1 MAEHIILPTHSPHAT
16 CPSLHHRFPPHDPPN
31 PTLLPTSI
39 LRLFRFVFLIRDP
52 SAAIPS
58 LYRCFLP
65 PLSAMTEDHELDPT
79 ELGYREMRILFE
91 HLHPPS
97 SSSGGPPPLLID
109 ADDLLS
115 DPDAVIRALCA
126 RLGIAYAPAMLAWE
140 GPEELAF
147 AKSLLD
153 KLAGYHEDALHSTGL
168 RPQPPGERR
177 RRAQKS
183 RGEEDA
189 EWEAKFGAEGAKA
202 IREAVDLCR
211 EDYEYLRGF
220 RMGRVLE

>member
-1 MAEHIILPTHSPHAT
+1 
-16 CPSLHHRFPPHDPPN
+16 
-31 PTLLPTSI
+31 
-39 LRLFRFVFLIRDP
+39 
-52 SAAIPS
+52 
-58 LYRCFLP
+58 
-65 PLSAMTEDHELDPT
+65 MTEDHHLDPT

-97 SSSGGPPPLLID
+97 SRDGVPPPLLID
-109 ADDLLS
+109 AEDLLS

-126 RLGIAYAPAMLAWE
+126 RLGIAYTPAMLAWE